1 MLCNGE
7 SALRHDLNYI
17 KRTMTKTQA
26 VTKINTTSRALREHP
41 QRVTL
46 ELRRHD
52 LTKID
57 NGNVIK
63 RTPSKS
69 NPGDLTLETLNNINH
84 NND

>member
-17 KRTMTKTQA
+17 KKTQA

-46 ELRRHD
+46 EMRRHD

-63 RTPSKS
+63 RTPPKS
-69 NPGDLTLETLNNINH
+69 NPGDL
-84 NND
+84 